1 MHPGQTGQKD
11 SIMENIKLVPTEHN
25 FNYQGFEFIVYKLV
39 ESKNG
44 DMSKTTYTFNTFGEA
59 KKKFNQC
66 ASTEKH
72 ALDTRLV
79 YKGFNTENLCVVTA
93 EKSEQI
99 YESFGIYDYESES
112 MAVQILLLEN
122 PTV

>member
-1 MHPGQTGQKD
+1 M
-11 SIMENIKLVPTEHN
+11 KLVPTEHN

-66 ASTEKH
+66 ASLEKQ
-72 ALDTRLV
+72 ALDTRMV
-79 YKGFNTENLCVVTA
+79 YKGYSTENLAAVTA

-99 YESFGIYDYESES
+99 CESFGIYDYDTEK
-112 MAVQILLLEN
+112 MVLQILLLEN
-122 PTV
+122 PTM